1 MAEMINCAHRGASGQ
16 APENTIAALKLAV
29 ELGATMAEIDIQ
41 QTADDKLVLF
51 HDDELQRT
59 SDGCGFLWKQ
69 TLDQLKSLD
78 VGKWYSPKFTGEKM
92 PTLDEAVD
100 AVRGQ
105 LKLNIEMKMHGH
117 ERGLE
122 ELVARHLQH
131 LDCLDWCFVSSFDW
145 GAVDRLGALIP
156 ELKAGYIV
164 GRGRWDDELLDRR
177 VSVLSLEK
185 SLVTQERVHRI
196 HEAGKEVFV
205 WTVDDLMEIERLKG
219 MGVDGIISNFNS
231 RKS

>member
-16 APENTIAALKLAV
+16 APENTIAALKLAIK
-29 ELGATMAEIDIQ
+29 LGATMAEIDIQ
-41 QTADDKLVLF
+41 QTADDQLVLF
-51 HDDELQRT
+51 HDDKLQRT
-59 SDGCGFLWKQ
+59 SDGRGYLWKQ

-78 VGKWYSPKFTGEKM
+78 VGKWFSPEFAGEKM
-92 PTLDEAVD
+92 PTLDEAVE
-100 AVRGQ
+100 AVRGR

-164 GRGRWDDELLDRR
+164 GRGLWDDELLDRR

-185 SLVTQERVHRI
+185 SLVSQERVHRI

-205 WTVDDLMEIERLKG
+205 WTVDETGLKQQLKEW
-219 MGVDGIISNFNS
+219 GVDGVISNFNA
-231 RKS
+231 